1 MCSASWVEMSD
12 IGEEKETRE
21 ALYDYFVRKLK
32 ANNIN
37 ATFSAEEIN
46 LGEEEPYVTLE
57 IRQNKELE

>member
-1 MCSASWVEMSD
+1 MQQSTTLRFYL
-12 IGEEKETRE
+12 EEKEVRE